1 MLPKPLEDYKTQP
14 KNLSGLNLKEEFL
27 NNQNKK
33 FQCTQCPMRFSKS
46 FNIEMHVIT
55 HHHEHLACSFCYVA
69 YYLDDYDE
77 FQRHMFKHIGKYIA
91 TNFTQIYSTLLKFYS
106 NLLKFVYS
114 SWQRCCQRV
123 RPMWQ
128 NGKM

>member
-77 FQRHMFKHIGKYIA
+77 FQRHMFKHIGKYSKKFNSNLL
-91 TNFTQIYSTLLKFYS
+91 NFTQILLKF
-106 NLLKFVYS
+106 LYS